1 MGNDTELL
9 QEIVRKPLDGIQVR
23 MIIDDIVANDKVGT
37 YFVEKL
43 GFKGLSVIAN
53 RLAVPIFYV
62 YPISNDRVGI
72 EIKNCRSNFSTEKK
86 LEQHLAKISGV
97 DINLKWFDAVGD
109 SSRFFPA
116 LFSENS
122 ELKKEYP
129 IIIEKQVFGMNVAD
143 ERGKNLKI
151 GGKDVAIGD
160 LKITLPNGNEISYEM
175 LDDMLGTDIAQR
187 LNAVFMANEVK
198 NSNFSFTDDKVF
210 FRGYDSRMHPR
221 AAKLAVHFMRNYNN
235 QNSPINTGELVKV
248 MQQNGAVG
256 ATPNEAYTAIKEI
269 NDSLSQLV
277 EKRNLKFVKKMGYGV
292 GYIFNSNGF

>member
-1 MGNDTELL
+1 MGNDIELL
-9 QEIVRKPLDGIQVR
+9 KEIAGKPLDDIQTR
-23 MIIDDIVANDKVGT
+23 MIIDDIAANNKVGT

-62 YPISNDRVGI
+62 YPISSDRVGI
-72 EIKNCRSNFSTEKK
+72 EIKNCRSNSSIEKK
-86 LEQHLAKISGV
+86 LEQRLAKISGV
-97 DINLKWFDAVGD
+97 DVSLKWLDAVGD

-122 ELKKEYP
+122 ELKKDYP

-143 ERGKNLKI
+143 EYGKKLKI
-151 GGKDVAIGD
+151 GGQDVAVGD
-160 LKITLPNGNEISYEM
+160 LKITLPNGDEVSYEM

-187 LNAVFMANEVK
+187 LNAIFMASKVN
-198 NSNFSFTDDKVF
+198 NSDFSFTDDKVF

-235 QNSPINTGELVKV
+235 RNLPINTRELVDT
-248 MQQNGAVG
+248 MQRNGAIG

-292 GYIFNSNGF
+292 GYIFNPNGF